1 MTAPRAAPHPEGM
14 SGDDLT
20 VSILEQIRD
29 ELRATNAEVKTLNAE
44 VKTIATEAKKTNERL
59 DATNERL
66 DATNERL
73 DATNE
78 RLDTTNERL
87 DAQGARLDRLAEG
100 QIRVATEVATLR
112 GEVTKQ
118 GDRLENAILTGGQ
131 MFQGF
136 RQRLDRLERHVG
148 LEPA

>member
-44 VKTIATEAKKTNERL
+44 VKTIATEAKK
-59 DATNERL
+59 TNERL